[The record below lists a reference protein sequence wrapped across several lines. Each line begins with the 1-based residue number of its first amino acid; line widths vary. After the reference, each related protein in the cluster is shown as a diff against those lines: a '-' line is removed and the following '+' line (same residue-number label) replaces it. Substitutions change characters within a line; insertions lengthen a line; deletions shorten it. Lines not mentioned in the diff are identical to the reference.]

1 MTTGPQLR
9 VEVSLI
15 LRVVAY
21 CFERKETSSM
31 KRVAIVLTVG
41 LIAGLLAGHQK
52 AFAQG
57 GQVEISSAGAPSS
70 HLPMADLQAFDQFRP
85 AHPAILHALT
95 PNPKLLDSKSSQY
108 KHPALHDYM

>member
-21 CFERKETSSM
+21 SFERKETSSM

-70 HLPMADLQAFDQFRP
+70 DLPMADLQAFDQFRA
-85 AHPAILHALT
+85 AHPEIVHPLT
-95 PNPKLLDSKSSQY
+95 PNPKLIYTKTFQAN
-108 KHPALHDYM
+108 HPTLPA